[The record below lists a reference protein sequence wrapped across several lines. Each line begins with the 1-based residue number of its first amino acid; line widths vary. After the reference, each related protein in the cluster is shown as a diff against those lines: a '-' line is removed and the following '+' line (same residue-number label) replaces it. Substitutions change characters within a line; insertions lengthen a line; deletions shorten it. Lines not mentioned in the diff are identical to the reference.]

1 MAININQFVKFKQ
14 FELAPGANNEH
25 PLTNDIYLVGY
36 DNNSQGLKEIRMSL
50 ADIIPQSFPGTPI
63 YALCN
68 KNNAYSF
75 TFNPVT
81 GYKSPVTA
89 MTTANIDAYKSS
101 AFSQATTKANMS
113 GTDHDIQAMSCW
125 DVTELQQMSP
135 MPSGDLHQGDFGFM
149 HFLRWGEPAIIDS
162 ATSTDTVTHTY
173 VWDVALFR
181 YNESTFTWEYITHWT
196 APLEGGTGSQSQDGV
211 GISNITGPVSSDNVD
226 TYTIHLTNNDSYTFT
241 VTNGTNGT
249 NGANGTDGLGI
260 SSILKTGSAGN
271 VDTYTITYTNGSTS
285 TFNVT
290 NGIDGV
296 SPIDRFRIENRV
308 LQVNHT
314 LNDDTAW
321 TTIGDVYVQEGGTT
335 NNTQIQLNIK
345 ANQASC
351 QTVGD
356 AYIVRDNTSPSY
368 GHLKIFGG
376 LNIENQQIWDDG
388 GNILGPGGRG
398 ITNITGPV
406 TSGSND
412 TYTINYTD
420 GTTSTFVVHNGTDGT
435 NGTNGTN
442 GVDGVDGVSPTVV
455 TSVITGGTKVTI
467 TDALG
472 AHSFNVLD
480 GTQGPAGA
488 TGATGASG
496 RDGRGIL
503 NITGPTTVGLNDTY
517 TILYSDGTTT
527 TFTVHNGANGAS
539 GNGIRSITGPVSA
552 GLTDTYTINYTDN
565 TTSTYTVTNG
575 AQGAQ
580 GDPGTGFTLLRI
592 TLPTDDVDTNNTN
605 HCWAYDA
612 ALGLYTINF
621 TGSTPPQADVPVQ
634 VEFWDPDSKE
644 YVTHDEYTQ
653 HPNLIK
659 NFIDIDNCGVA
670 EITYD
675 DQSPYN
681 YKSMMGCGMFGTYIR
696 GNSSYGGIVL
706 YSVHKP
712 SDAAFKDENG
722 DSWGGVRFIVKVYN
736 SIFSL

>member
-14 FELAPGANNEH
+14 FELAPGVNNEH

-36 DNNSQGLKEIRMSL
+36 DNDSQGLKEIRISL
-50 ADIIPQSFPGTPI
+50 TDIIPQSFPGTPI

-101 AFSQATTKANMS
+101 AFNQATTKANMS

-125 DVTELQQMSP
+125 DATELQQMTHL
-135 MPSGDLHQGDFGFM
+135 PSGALHQGDFGVM

-162 ATSTDTVTHTY
+162 TTSTDTVTHTY
-173 VWDVALFR
+173 MWDVALFR

-196 APLEGGTGSQSQDGV
+196 APLEGGTGSQ
-211 GISNITGPVSSDNVD
+211 
-226 TYTIHLTNNDSYTFT
+226 
-241 VTNGTNGT
+241 
-249 NGANGTDGLGI
+249 GANGIGIRSIELTSTAGL
-260 SSILKTGSAGN
+260 
-271 VDTYTITYTNGSTS
+271 VDTYTITYTDDSTS

-290 NGIDGV
+290 NGSNGSNGSD
-296 SPIDRFRIENRV
+296 
-308 LQVNHT
+308 
-314 LNDDTAW
+314 
-321 TTIGDVYVQEGGTT
+321 
-335 NNTQIQLNIK
+335 
-345 ANQASC
+345 
-351 QTVGD
+351 
-356 AYIVRDNTSPSY
+356 
-368 GHLKIFGG
+368 
-376 LNIENQQIWDDG
+376 
-388 GNILGPGGRG
+388 GRG
-398 ITNITGPV
+398 IQSISGPSTNGLV
-406 TSGSND
+406 D
-412 TYTINYTD
+412 TYTINYTS
-420 GTTSTFVVHNGTDGT
+420 GPSTTYTVT
-435 NGTNGTN
+435 NGTNGLDGRTPTFRIDNGHLRYSYVDFVNDNGIDIGEVQINNTTAGSTN
-442 GVDGVDGVSPTVV
+442 SYAINIKASSGLCQNIGDGYIDNDGDLYVLMETPTLEDNGFRYAAHLRGPAGQQGQQGIQGLQGPQGPAGNTGPQGPAGNDGIDGTDGVSPTVV

-488 TGATGASG
+488 TGTTGASG

-503 NITGPTTVGLNDTY
+503 NITGPITVGLNDTY

-575 AQGAQ
+575 AAGAQ

-605 HCWAYDA
+605 NCWAYDA

-621 TGSTPPQADVPVQ
+621 TGSNPPQADVPVQ

-644 YVTHDEYTQ
+644 YVTHEEYTQ

-659 NFIDIDNCGVA
+659 NFIDDENCGVA

-681 YKSMMGCGMFGTYIR
+681 YKSMMGCGMFGTYIN
-696 GNSSYGGIVL
+696 GNTSSTYGGITL